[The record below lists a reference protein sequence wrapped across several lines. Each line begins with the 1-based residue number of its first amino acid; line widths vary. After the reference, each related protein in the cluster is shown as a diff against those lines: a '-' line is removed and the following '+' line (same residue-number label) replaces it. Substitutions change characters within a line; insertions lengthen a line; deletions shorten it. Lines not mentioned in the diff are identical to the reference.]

1 MLDRFWA
8 NKDRGI
14 FSHLY
19 ISFPSPYENSHFA
32 LFLPFHFST
41 FLLFR
46 SSYIPLPLIKS
57 FVPAVFFNSF
67 AWSSFF
73 FFIFVMAVYL
83 SLHLSRCLA
92 LFYGHFLVGRISWN
106 VRPSSGVEMTIS
118 WKKMRGVSVAAHSTR
133 GKSEREHS
141 EAYFLQNTIVVW
153 GGGVWW
159 VLWGENKFMGKNEKG
174 VRGLWGGGGW
184 PRGEKKKCWPGDT
197 KTN

>member
-153 GGGVWW
+153 GGG
-159 VLWGENKFMGKNEKG
+159 GMMGAVGGKQIHGKKWKRRKG
-174 VRGLWGGGGW
+174 IVGGGGMAAG
-184 PRGEKKKCWPGDT
+184 GEK
-197 KTN
+197 